1 MVLRLIAVELLVV
14 SQILA
19 SKLSWAQDQMLAGRE
34 TEKHFVPSIPVFS
47 KDRCLSDGTQI
58 SSIFTSG

>member
-1 MVLRLIAVELLVV
+1 LIAFELLVV

-34 TEKHFVPSIPVFS
+34 DEKYFVPNVPVFS
-47 KDRCLSDGTQI
+47 KDRCFSEGT
-58 SSIFTSG
+58 

>member
-34 TEKHFVPSIPVFS
+34 NEKYFVPSASGFS
-47 KDRCLSDGTQI
+47 KDLCLSEGTQI
-58 SSIFTSG
+58 SSICPSG